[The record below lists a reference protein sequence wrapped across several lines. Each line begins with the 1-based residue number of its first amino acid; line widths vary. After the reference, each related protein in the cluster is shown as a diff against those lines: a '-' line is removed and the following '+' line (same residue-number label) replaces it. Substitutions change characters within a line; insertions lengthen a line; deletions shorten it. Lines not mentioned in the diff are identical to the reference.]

1 MQMLHGLTAFLAR
14 VRHDA
19 EAFLGNAELLGK
31 LRDDIDEDV
40 RDERLVL
47 FFKGQ
52 QTLDVL
58 LRDHEDVLRCLRLQI
73 AEGHDHVIF
82 IDQRRRD
89 LLLCNLAKD
98 TIFIHLL

>member
-19 EAFLGNAELLGK
+19 EAFFGNAELLSK

-47 FFKGQ
+47 FFEGQ
-52 QTLDVL
+52 QALTCFFGIT
-58 LRDHEDVLRCLRLQI
+58 RTCCGACGSRSRK
-73 AEGHDHVIF
+73 A
-82 IDQRRRD
+82 
-89 LLLCNLAKD
+89 
-98 TIFIHLL
+98 TTMSSS

>member
-40 RDERLVL
+40 RDGRS
-47 FFKGQ
+47 
-52 QTLDVL
+52 TP
-58 LRDHEDVLRCLRLQI
+58 I
-73 AEGHDHVIF
+73 Y
-82 IDQRRRD
+82 
-89 LLLCNLAKD
+89 
-98 TIFIHLL
+98 